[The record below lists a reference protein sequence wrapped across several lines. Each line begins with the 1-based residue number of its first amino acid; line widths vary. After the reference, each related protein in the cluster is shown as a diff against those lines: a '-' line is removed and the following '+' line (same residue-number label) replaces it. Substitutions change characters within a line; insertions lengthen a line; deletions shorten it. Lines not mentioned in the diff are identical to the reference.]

1 MVIISLP
8 IKALRIWCDL
18 YFYIES
24 HPFVDNNFWT
34 NINPNMSICICYTF
48 LWVFTSFAID
58 KDNFVLQSKFIKVVT
73 ISFTFI
79 K

>member
-1 MVIISLP
+1 M
-8 IKALRIWCDL
+8 RIWCDL
-18 YFYIES
+18 YFYTES

-34 NINPNMSICICYTF
+34 NINPNMSIHIPLYF
-48 LWVFTSFAID
+48 SLFTSFAID
-58 KDNFVLQSKFIKVVT
+58 KDNFVLQSKFLKVVT